1 MTEPAP
7 SRVVYRRMHLLRRVA
22 LAALPVLLAAAPA
35 TAAKAPPAGDA
46 APQLVSTG
54 PRWNVTEL
62 QRVAA
67 EGDPQACFELGDRLL
82 NGDELAADPVAAR
95 KWLKK
100 AAQGGVGDALFRL
113 GKLHHDGI
121 GGPRDFARAL
131 DYYAQ
136 AARAGI
142 PEAQHNIGAM
152 LVSGRG
158 VKRDYVEGLAWL
170 IVATKHG
177 AVSDAEQR
185 TRERLAKRP
194 ADIAAAEA
202 RAQELIAALQDPAR
216 RGEAMPR
223 FGTAGS
229 PSGLRGPRVAEP
241 KREPPPQVKVDLGPG
256 LSAPKPEVDLPKT

>member
-1 MTEPAP
+1 
-7 SRVVYRRMHLLRRVA
+7 MHLFRRIA
-22 LAALPVLLAAAPA
+22 LAALLVLSGVAPPMA
-35 TAAKAPPAGDA
+35 VAAKKKSASADDS
-46 APQLVSTG
+46 APQLISTG
-54 PRWNVTEL
+54 PRWRNVTEL
-62 QRVAA
+62 QRFAA

-95 KWLKK
+95 KWLEK
-100 AAQGGVGDALFRL
+100 AAQGGVGDAMFRL
-113 GKLHHDGI
+113 GKVYHDGI

-170 IVATKHG
+170 IVATKSG

-202 RAQELIAALQDPAR
+202 RAQELIAALKDPAR
-216 RGEAMPR
+216 RNEAMPR

-229 PSGLRGPRVAEP
+229 PSDLRGPRLAEP
-241 KREPPPQVKVDLGPG
+241 KREPPPEVKIDLGPG
-256 LSAPKPEVDLPKT
+256 LTAPKPQVDLPKS